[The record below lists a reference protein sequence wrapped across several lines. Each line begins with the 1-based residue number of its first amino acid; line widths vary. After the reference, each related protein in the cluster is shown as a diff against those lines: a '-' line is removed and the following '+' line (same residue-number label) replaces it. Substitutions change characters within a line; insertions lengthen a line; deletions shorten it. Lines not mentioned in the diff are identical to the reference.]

1 MTSSRS
7 HTPTGWRTAPRSVSA
22 RRSEGEIT
30 MTKRLGRVAGCLALA
45 FATARCAD
53 KIVAPVANAGTAVT
67 ANTGSSVG
75 LDGRASSDPQGRL
88 VAYDWAITGRPLFS
102 QTSLNDAHIATP
114 SFVPD
119 LDGTYTI
126 DLVVS
131 NGVLSSVKSQ
141 VTVTARKCSQA
152 APEITAA
159 AAAPANPNTG
169 NSVQLSATV
178 HDADNDPACNLNQT
192 FTLLWTVVARPSAS
206 TAVLSDPAAT
216 TPTFV
221 PDQIGPYQFSVVA
234 TDSTGLQSAPKFLT
248 VTTTSCGTHAPAVSV
263 GS

>member
-1 MTSSRS
+1 MNSRL
-7 HTPTGWRTAPRSVSA
+7 A
-22 RRSEGEIT
+22 
-30 MTKRLGRVAGCLALA
+30 RVAGSLALA
-45 FATARCAD
+45 LATARCAD

-67 ANTGSSVG
+67 VNMGSSVG

-88 VAYDWAITGRPLFS
+88 LAYDWAITGRPLFS

-152 APEITAA
+152 APEITGA

-169 NSVQLSATV
+169 KSVQLSASV

-192 FTLLWTVVARPSAS
+192 FTLLWTVVARPAEPNDKQVQH
-206 TAVLSDPAAT
+206 TYQRVLWQGYCWGAKDALAQAG
-216 TPTFV
+216 V
-221 PDQIGPYQFSVVA
+221 KQ
-234 TDSTGLQSAPKFLT
+234 
-248 VTTTSCGTHAPAVSV
+248 
-263 GS
+263 